1 MATIQVRD
9 IPDDTYETLRSL
21 AKGAGQ
27 SLQSYMRQQVIELA
41 RHSATKAEM
50 FAEMR
55 ALMAVDGGSGVT
67 VEGILADLHE
77 DRR

>member
-1 MATIQVRD
+1 MATIQVRN

-27 SLQSYMRQQVIELA
+27 SLQAYMRQRVIELA
-41 RHSATKAEM
+41 RHSSTKAEM

-55 ALMAVDGGSGVT
+55 SLMSVDEGTGVT
-67 VEGILADLHE
+67 VESLLSDLHE